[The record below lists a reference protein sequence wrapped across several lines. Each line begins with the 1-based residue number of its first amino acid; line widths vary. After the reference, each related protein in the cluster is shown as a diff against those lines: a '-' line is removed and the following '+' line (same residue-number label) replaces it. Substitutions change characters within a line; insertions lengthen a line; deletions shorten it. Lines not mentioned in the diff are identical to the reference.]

1 MTDKARQA
9 LDELTAAL
17 AKAEKALLVYGR
29 ETHSR
34 HAMLMSK
41 IIGIVRLQIEAE
53 LLTVNRE

>member
-9 LDELTAAL
+9 LGELIAAL
-17 AKAEKALLVYGR
+17 ANVEKSLLVYGR

-53 LLTVNRE
+53 LLTANRE